1 MALLQIQ
8 NVTVGFGGDPI
19 LRSVS
24 MTVDRSEK
32 IGIVGSNGAGK
43 STLIKAIL
51 GEITPERGS
60 IVLEGTAHSGAG
72 GSARL
77 ESDTHKAIAYVP
89 QLFPPEWSGST
100 TEFVLEMVLQLRAK
114 LRDVEDRMAS
124 PEALVDTAYMQRLLD
139 RYGHLRNE
147 YDRIDG
153 DNAEAQVAPILD
165 RVGLTDRLD
174 TEIGVLSGGEKNRL
188 LVARALL
195 QRPEL
200 IIMDEPGNH
209 LDAWGLEWLERMI
222 RDFSGAVIIVSHNRY
237 LLDRTVTRIVEL
249 RRGEIT
255 SWSGNYSAYRGARLR
270 EAVATARAAKADA
283 KRVDRLE
290 AMVRYLAELAKN
302 KPDPGVGRRLRA
314 SRTKLR
320 FAREDAR
327 ERPDIIDEKMRTSL
341 STGESKADVA
351 LELRGYS
358 RAIGTNRLFTSAS
371 ALVHTGERV
380 ALVGPNGCGKTT
392 LLRDIV
398 NEGRWDAPHVR
409 VGPSMKIGY
418 CPQGQEIFDP
428 ERTIEENLAT
438 LVPAG
443 RDRIFSLVQR
453 YLFSYED
460 LDRPV
465 GTLSGGERNRLQ
477 LARAELIGAN
487 FLILDEP
494 TNHLDIAG
502 REAVEE
508 ALNAFRGTVL
518 VVSHDRFF
526 LDIVADRIL
535 YYDDGT
541 LGDFEGSFTAYWRE
555 VEARQYGGLPRA
567 VNRIGNTHGTAR
579 DRRSQG
585 TSVRSAPS
593 RRGDGDTPS
602 IEQRL
607 MDLEAKRVAL
617 EGQLAAAYEGDQ
629 LESAQRIAKQL
640 EKTNRL
646 YENLYA
652 AWGT

>member
-24 MTVDRSEK
+24 MTLERSEK
-32 IGIVGSNGAGK
+32 IGIVGSNGVGK
-43 STLIKAIL
+43 STLVKAIL
-51 GEITPERGS
+51 GEITPESGS
-60 IVLEGTAHSGAG
+60 IILDGTVHNGTNGSDRREGDATGP
-72 GSARL
+72 
-77 ESDTHKAIAYVP
+77 IAYVP

-100 TEFVLEMVLQLRAK
+100 TDFVLTEVLRQRGK
-114 LRDVEDRMAS
+114 LRDVEERMAS
-124 PEALVDTAYMQRLLD
+124 PEALADGAFMERLLVH
-139 RYGHLRNE
+139 YGSLRGE

-153 DNAEAQVAPILD
+153 DHAEAQVAPVLE
-165 RVGLTDRLD
+165 RVGLFDRLD

-188 LVARALL
+188 LLARALI

-200 IIMDEPGNH
+200 ILMDEPGNH

-222 RDFSGAVIIVSHNRY
+222 RGFPGAVIIVSHNRY
-237 LLDRTVTRIVEL
+237 LLDRTVARIVEL
-249 RRGEIT
+249 RRGELT
-255 SWSGNYSAYRGARLR
+255 SWSGNYSAYRSARLK
-270 EAVATARAAKADA
+270 EAVAAARAAKADA

-302 KPDPGVGRRLRA
+302 RPDAGVGKRLRA

-327 ERPDIIDEKMRTSL
+327 ERPDIIDDKFRAAL
-341 STGESKADVA
+341 SDRESKADIA
-351 LELRGYS
+351 FELRGYS
-358 RAIGTNRLFTSAS
+358 RAIGTTELFNNAS
-371 ALVHTGERV
+371 AIVHTGERV

-398 NEGRWDAPHVR
+398 HKGAWDATHIR

-418 CPQGQEIFDP
+418 CPQGEEIFDP
-428 ERTIEENLAT
+428 TRTIEDNLST
-438 LVPAG
+438 LVPIG
-443 RDRIFSLVQR
+443 RDRLFSLIRR

-460 LDRPV
+460 LERPV

-494 TNHLDIAG
+494 TNHLDIPG

-508 ALNAFRGTVL
+508 ALNEFPGTVL

-526 LDIVADRIL
+526 LDIVADRVL
-535 YYDDGT
+535 YYNEGS
-541 LGDFEGSFTAYWRE
+541 LGDFDGGFTSFWRK
-555 VEARQYGGLPRA
+555 VGARQY
-567 VNRIGNTHGTAR
+567 
-579 DRRSQG
+579 
-585 TSVRSAPS
+585 SAPGGTTPKQREKTK
-593 RRGDGDTPS
+593 RRTLEASSPIQSDAAS
-602 IEQRL
+602 IEERL
-607 MDLEAKRVAL
+607 IDLEAKRVAL
-617 EGQLAAAYEGDQ
+617 EGQLAAAYTADQ
-629 LESAQRIAKQL
+629 LEAAQRIAKQL

-652 AWGT
+652 TWGT

>member
-1 MALLQIQ
+1 MALLQVH
-8 NVTVGFGGDPI
+8 NVTVGYGGDHI

-24 MTVDRSEK
+24 MTVEGSEK

-60 IVLEGTAHSGAG
+60 IVFDGTAHDGAN
-72 GSARL
+72 GSDRL
-77 ESDTHKAIAYVP
+77 DGPGPIAYVP
-89 QLFPPEWSGST
+89 QLFPPEWNGST
-100 TEFVLEMVLQLRAK
+100 TDFVLDEVLQLRGK
-114 LRDVEDRMAS
+114 LRDIEEGMAS
-124 PEALVDTAYMQRLLD
+124 KEALTDAAYMELLLH
-139 RYGHLRNE
+139 RYGVLRGE
-147 YDRIDG
+147 YDRING

-165 RVGLTDRLD
+165 RVGLIDRLD

-200 IIMDEPGNH
+200 IVMDEPGNH

-222 RDFSGAVIIVSHNRY
+222 REVPSAVIIVSHNRY
-237 LLDRTVTRIVEL
+237 LLDRTVTRIIEI
-249 RRGEIT
+249 RRGELT
-255 SWSGNYSAYRGARLR
+255 SWSGNYSAYRSARLR

-283 KRVDRLE
+283 KRIDRLE
-290 AMVRYLAELAKN
+290 AMVRYLAELAKS

-320 FAREDAR
+320 FAREGAR
-327 ERPDIIDEKMRTSL
+327 ERPDIIDDKLRATL
-341 STGESKADVA
+341 NTAESKADVA
-351 LELRGYS
+351 LELREYS
-358 RAIGTNRLFTSAS
+358 RGIGTTKLFTNISAV
-371 ALVHTGERV
+371 VHTGERV
-380 ALVGPNGCGKTT
+380 ALIGPNGCGKTT

-398 NEGRWDAPHVR
+398 NEGRWDAPHIR
-409 VGPSMKIGY
+409 VGPSMKVGY

-428 ERTIEENLAT
+428 ARTIEENLAT

-443 RDRIFSLVQR
+443 RDRIFSLIHR

-460 LDRPV
+460 LDRQV

-494 TNHLDIAG
+494 TNHLDIPG

-508 ALNAFRGTVL
+508 ALSEFPGTVL

-526 LDIVADRIL
+526 LDIVADRVL

-541 LGDFEGSFTAYWRE
+541 LGDFDGGFTSFWRE
-555 VEARQYGGLPRA
+555 VGAGQYGGAHR
-567 VNRIGNTHGTAR
+567 VG
-579 DRRSQG
+579 DRRSP
-585 TSVRSAPS
+585 RSAS
-593 RRGDGDTPS
+593 RTRVDDDAAS
-602 IEQRL
+602 VEERL
-607 MDLEAKRVAL
+607 IDLEAKRVAL
-617 EGQLAAAYEGDQ
+617 EGQLAAAYQADH
-629 LESAQRIAKQL
+629 LESAQRIAKRL

-646 YENLYA
+646 YDSLYA